1 MTKGK
6 MDYKSSRDSIF
17 WFFLVLFLISI
28 YFISILFWPFISVI
42 ILGAVVSGIF
52 KPVYNFIKK
61 GTRPSFASFL
71 TCTLIFFLLF
81 VPMVFFGSALSQEAY
96 DLYLTA
102 KSAVLNDQIKH
113 FLTDN
118 RTLERINI
126 LLSRFNFELSANDLN
141 KAIAEA
147 AKITGFFLY
156 EQIRAIASNM
166 AGVAINFCFMLLVIY
181 YLLIDGDEL
190 LAFIIDLSPLPNE
203 QDEQLISKFKDM
215 SGAILI
221 GNGFGGLIQG
231 LLGGALFAL
240 FGLKSPFLW
249 GVIMGLLAFLPI
261 LGIGIVFIPAA
272 GILFLNGR
280 IGAGIFFIIFYLLL
294 SGGIEYLFKPR
305 LVGKRVK
312 IHTLLVF
319 MAIIGGLQLFGI
331 LGIIYGPLVV
341 TAFLT
346 LTDIY
351 RTNYQ
356 KMVEFGEQEAVSLK
370 TRTKY

>member
-1 MTKGK
+1 MNKMVEDK

-17 WFFLVLFLISI
+17 WFFLVLFLVSI
-28 YFISILFWPFISVI
+28 YLISILFWPFISVI

-61 GTRPSFASFL
+61 GTRPAFASFL
-71 TCTLIFFLLF
+71 TCALIFFLLF
-81 VPMVFFGSALSQEAY
+81 VPMFFFGSALSQEAY

-181 YLLIDGDEL
+181 YLLIDGDDL
-190 LAFIIDLSPLPNE
+190 LDFIIDLSPLPNE

-221 GNGFGGLIQG
+221 GNGLGGLIQG
-231 LLGGALFAL
+231 LLGGTLFAI

-261 LGIGIVFIPAA
+261 LGIGVVFIPAA

-294 SGGIEYLFKPR
+294 SGGIEYLFKPL

-312 IHTLLVF
+312 MHTLLVF

-351 RTNYQ
+351 RTSYQ
-356 KMVEFGEQEAVSLK
+356 KIIEFGGSEADSNL
-370 TRTKY
+370 